1 MRRAVFLRPAQR
13 DLAEIRRWII
23 LESRSIA
30 VAQGFTDRL
39 RAKCHQLAE
48 LPGTLGAA
56 RPDLGPSP
64 GGEIRSVAMQGYV
77 ILFRYLPDR
86 VQIIRIL
93 HGQRDLP
100 ATVRPPEPMQE
111 D

>member
-1 MRRAVFLRPAQR
+1 VAAKDSHVDDALAAAYAVAAQR
-13 DLAEIRRWII
+13 DPRAGGTL
-23 LESRSIA
+23 
-30 VAQGFTDRL
+30 DRL
-39 RAKCHQLAE
+39 R
-48 LPGTLGAA
+48 AA

-86 VQIIRIL
+86 LQIIRIL

-100 ATVRPPEPMQE
+100 ATVRPPEPMHE